1 MYDAEPYVMTDAIKA
16 NVTSVYFGDSADWLE
31 EANTIQQ
38 IYSDCDRLKERI
50 ASLEDDVNHWR
61 RSYMKLKIE
70 LNKVSNKEE
79 S

>member
-16 NVTSVYFGDSADWLE
+16 NVTALYFGSDADWLE
-31 EANTIQQ
+31 EAKTIQQ

-50 ASLEDDVNHWR
+50 ASLEDDVDHWR